1 MPRAGLTPDAIAL
14 AAAETADA
22 LGFEALTAAEVARR
36 LGVRLPSLYS
46 HVANLDELKGRVALL
61 ALQELADR
69 VDQALAGRAGSDAL
83 HALADVHRDYARAH
97 PGRFTA
103 ARHPLST
110 PLIAA
115 SAGPRLSRAMF
126 ALLRGYAI
134 DEGEQVHAVRLL
146 GSFLLGYALLEG
158 ADAFSHRG
166 PASAASWA
174 RSLQVIDGMLR
185 HWPAPA
191 SAVPA

>member
-1 MPRAGLTPDAIAL
+1 MARAGLTPDTLAL

-22 LGFEALTAAEVARR
+22 LGFEALTAAAVARR

-69 VDQALAGRAGSDAL
+69 VDEALAGRAGRDAL
-83 HALADVHRDYARAH
+83 HALADVHRAYARAY
-97 PGRFTA
+97 PGRFAA
-103 ARHPLST
+103 ARHPLSSQ
-110 PLIAA
+110 LAAA

-134 DEGEQVHAVRLL
+134 GEAEQVHAVRLL
-146 GSFLLGYALLEG
+146 GSFLLGFALLEG
-158 ADAFSHRG
+158 ADAFSHRA
-166 PASAASWA
+166 PASDASWE
-174 RSLQVIDGMLR
+174 RSLQVLDALLR
-185 HWPAPA
+185 QWPAA
-191 SAVPA
+191 VVPA